1 MAGVFRVHD
10 SMTFYPFPSFDLV
23 LQIVLSHVLS
33 PWFGVFVHF
42 SVFGF
47 CRIVTVP
54 FYLVFDRGPFFRQFV
69 VGQWRVFA
77 QLNDSKPR
85 VRSS

>member
-1 MAGVFRVHD
+1 MTSVHVAIFIYYDFDYYYWFIDWVLPSDSVAGVFRVHD

-54 FYLVFDRGPFFRQFV
+54 FI
-69 VGQWRVFA
+69 
-77 QLNDSKPR
+77 
-85 VRSS
+85 